1 MLKPDKHTNP
11 KLSVINIAGL
21 IIEELKRH
29 EVVSYEEL
37 LNNIIKRTGASVK
50 EIFVYANSFLFLLG
64 KIEYIPNLDAL
75 KLKSDENN

>member
-11 KLSVINIAGL
+11 KLSVINVAGL
-21 IIEELKRH
+21 IIGELKRH

-37 LNNIIKRTGASVK
+37 LNNIIRRTGESVK

-64 KIEYIPNLDAL
+64 KIEYIHNLDAL
-75 KLKSDENN
+75 KLKNHENK